1 MRASLPRSNLKAA
14 SSAQAIG
21 AVVRD
26 SNWSAQAIGAVVRDS
41 NLRSRKTGFRPFALI
56 ALFFLAIC
64 AILAQDQDPTSLITP
79 GVLRVG
85 DKLACRCQT
94 CRNTVGNCPM
104 LHCGYTQPMRE
115 RIKKMQDAGMS
126 DGNIINT
133 IVQEQGVVALAA
145 PPATGWGLFTWVMP
159 GVALVF
165 GFLIYS
171 WWVRRNR
178 KQEPERINEFDR
190 AVLDRFRD
198 QIESE
203 LGDANDISRGGRSGT
218 K

>member
-1 MRASLPRSNLKAA
+1 MRASLQGWNLK
-14 SSAQAIG
+14 IT
-21 AVVRD
+21 
-26 SNWSAQAIGAVVRDS
+26 
-41 NLRSRKTGFRPFALI
+41 LRRSGKTGLSPFALL
-56 ALFFLAIC
+56 AAFFLAIC
-64 AILAQDQDPTSLITP
+64 AILAQDQDPTLLSTP
-79 GVLRVG
+79 AVLRVG

-104 LHCGYTQPMRE
+104 LHCGYTEPMRQ
-115 RIKKMQDAGMS
+115 RIKKMQDAGIA
-126 DGNIINT
+126 DNNIINS
-133 IVQEQGVVALAA
+133 IVQEQGVVALAS
-145 PPATGWGLFTWVMP
+145 PPATGWGFFTWVMP
-159 GVALVF
+159 AVALVI

-178 KQEPERINEFDR
+178 QQEPEKISEYDR

-203 LGDANDISRGGRSGT
+203 LGESNDIPRGGRSGT